1 MKREYTYETGIAC
14 DPNKRDSAEED
25 DDDLPLAAGG
35 SEYAAANAANS
46 NKNKARKPAPQSAYR
61 N

>member
-14 DPNKRDSAEED
+14 DPNKRDAAAD
-25 DDDLPLAAGG
+25 DDDEELAEGARIPIIGNQ
-35 SEYAAANAANS
+35 SV
-46 NKNKARKPAPQSAYR
+46 NKARKPANAAYR